1 MKDEIK
7 FKINDQVVRRWN
19 NRVYYVNHRVCND
32 EYLVS
37 HKKGSKVKDCI
48 CCEHEDNL
56 RLATE
61 DEIVLGYAEEF

>member
-1 MKDEIK
+1 MQNEIK

-19 NRVYYVNHRVCND
+19 NRVYYVNHRVDND
-32 EYLVS
+32 EYLIS
-37 HKKGSKVKDCI
+37 HKKDSKVKDCI

-61 DEIVLGYAEEF
+61 DEIVLGYTEEF